1 MEAGA
6 AYQEAVASGRYARPT
21 GLLGKYD
28 NVRVYWED
36 WVTAYFIT
44 PFLEEL
50 VTEGKSRGRGLRI
63 LDLGCGSGDGYELLA
78 RLPASRVTW
87 ADSHPALLGAGV
99 SDYYLGL
106 DLNEELLAAGRA
118 TYGIPGKV
126 EFARADFCAGLPSGP
141 GAGSGGFDL
150 YFTSYGTLSHCND
163 AELEQLLV
171 NIAIQAPLGAI
182 LVADW
187 LGRYSYEWQ
196 DLWTHEVEKIPT
208 MDYVISYLDDDA
220 GREKQHYTSFP
231 LRLMSRP
238 EVTRVVERA
247 EKRSHA
253 RLRVL
258 RFFDRSV
265 FIGRHM
271 ETGQYNPY
279 AVPLR
284 RAVNSLMEPGVRTDL
299 ANLKLEY
306 HPREGFPEQ
315 NRLLA
320 GMAGN
325 WNSLVDFAI
334 ALLGAL
340 ESGADPGGAQRP
352 AGVPAS
358 LAEGLVAAAGAAG
371 RLAPDARAWCFERQL
386 GLALRGLEIEGQVGA
401 GLGHGLVAI
410 LRVEK

>member
-1 MEAGA
+1 METGG

-36 WVTAYFIT
+36 WVTAYFIA

-50 VTEGKSRGRGLRI
+50 VADRKRRGRGLSI
-63 LDLGCGSGDGYELLA
+63 LDLGCGSGDGYELLT
-78 RLPASRVTW
+78 RLPASRVSW
-87 ADSHPALLGAGV
+87 EDSRPSLLGPGVAG
-99 SDYYLGL
+99 YYLGI
-106 DLNEELLAAGRA
+106 DLNEELLAEGRA

-126 EFARADFCAGLPSGP
+126 EFARANFCEALPSGP
-141 GAGSGGFDL
+141 GGSGFDL

-171 NIAIQAPLGAI
+171 NIAVQAPPGAI
-182 LVADW
+182 VVADW

-196 DLWTHEVEKIPT
+196 SLWTHEVEKMPT
-208 MDYVISYLDDDA
+208 IDYVISYLAPDA
-220 GREKQHYTSFP
+220 ERQKQQYTSFP

-238 EVTRVVERA
+238 EATRVIEQA

-258 RFFDRSV
+258 SFFDRSV

-271 ETGQYNPY
+271 ETRQYNPY

-284 RAVNSLMEPGVRTDL
+284 RAVNSLLEPGVRTDL
-299 ANLKLEY
+299 ATLKLEY
-306 HPREGFPEQ
+306 HPREGFPHQ
-315 NRLLA
+315 NRVLA
-320 GMAGN
+320 GMADN
-325 WNSLVDFAI
+325 WNSLVDFAA

-340 ESGADPGGAQRP
+340 EAGVDPKGMERP

-386 GLALRGLEIEGQVGA
+386 ALALRGLEIEGQVGE
-401 GLGHGLVAI
+401 GLGHGLVAT

>member
-28 NVRVYWED
+28 NVRLYWED

-50 VTEGKSRGRGLRI
+50 VADRKRRGRGLSI

-78 RLPASRVTW
+78 KLPASRVAW
-87 ADSHPALLGAGV
+87 EDHCPSLLGPEAIG
-99 SDYYLGL
+99 YYLGI
-106 DLNEELLAAGRA
+106 DLNEELLAEGRA
-118 TYGIPGKV
+118 SYGVPGKV
-126 EFARADFCAGLPSGP
+126 EFARANFCEGLPSGP
-141 GAGSGGFDL
+141 GGRGFDL
-150 YFTSYGTLSHCND
+150 YFTSYGTLSHCDD

-171 NIAIQAPLGAI
+171 NIAAQAPPGAI
-182 LVADW
+182 VVGDW

-196 DLWTHEVEKIPT
+196 SLWTHEVEQVPT
-208 MDYVISYLDDDA
+208 INYVISYLAPDA
-220 GREKQHYTSFP
+220 NREKQPYTSFP

-247 EKRSHA
+247 GKRGHA
-253 RLRVL
+253 GLRIL
-258 RFFDRSV
+258 SFFDRSV
-265 FIGRHM
+265 FVGRHM
-271 ETGQYNPY
+271 DTRQYNAY
-279 AVPLR
+279 ALPLR
-284 RAVNSLMEPGVRTDL
+284 RAVNSLLEPGVRTDL
-299 ANLKLEY
+299 ATLKLEC
-306 HPREGFPEQ
+306 HPREGFPDQ
-315 NRLLA
+315 NRVLA
-320 GMAGN
+320 GMADN
-325 WNSLVDFAI
+325 WNRLVDLAA

-340 ESGADPGGAQRP
+340 EAGADPKGTELP
-352 AGVPAS
+352 AGVPAP
-358 LAEGLVAAAGAAG
+358 LAEGLVAAARAAE

-386 GLALRGLEIEGQVGA
+386 ALALRGLEIEGQVGE